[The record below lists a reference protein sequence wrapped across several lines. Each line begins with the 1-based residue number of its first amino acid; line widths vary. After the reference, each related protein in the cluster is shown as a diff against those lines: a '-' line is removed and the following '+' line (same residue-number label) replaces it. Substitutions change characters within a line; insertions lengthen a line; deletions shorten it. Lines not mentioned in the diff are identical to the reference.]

1 MAIATI
7 ELLLRVFTTWNMS
20 TAADELRYLCPTH
33 LRIDGLLFGV
43 LLSYYRHFQIEKF
56 LDIARSSAT
65 LALAAAMMVLLA
77 IVPPNNPIMHTFG
90 FTVVYFGFGF
100 LLARV
105 IDARP
110 SKYIS
115 TIIVT
120 PLAWIGYYSYSIY
133 LWHGWIARLMPH
145 QTVIGFGLC
154 LAASIMLGVLMAKL
168 IEYPALALRDRLFP
182 SLASSAHSSSMPSEC
197 PA

>member
-1 MAIATI
+1 
-7 ELLLRVFTTWNMS
+7 
-20 TAADELRYLCPTH
+20 
-33 LRIDGLLFGV
+33 LFGV
-43 LLSYYRHFQIEKF
+43 LLSYYRHFQPEKF
-56 LDIARSSAT
+56 LDIARSSAA
-65 LALAAAMMVLLA
+65 LALTAAMMALLA
-77 IVPPNNPIMHTFG
+77 IMPPNNPIMHTCG

-105 IDARP
+105 VDAHPNKR
-110 SKYIS
+110 IS
-115 TIIVT
+115 TVVIA

-145 QTVIGFGLC
+145 ETVIGFAISLV
-154 LAASIMLGVLMAKL
+154 ASIVLGVLMAKL

-182 SLASSAHSSSMPSEC
+182 SLAAPAPSPGIPSEC